1 MCSVLSPAFVG
12 GALIA
17 HNTEVN
23 LSYSFGEDYLSMK
36 KCSTA
41 LVLALSSVIVLA
53 LAGCGNSGSHHA
65 ASQAAGQSTTPTTAV
80 VPAGSPVVG
89 KVTAGTQPVRVRKLA
104 DGLIIKDL
112 KIGTG
117 PRAKDG
123 QTVIV
128 HYTGMLMN
136 GKVFDAS
143 KFHGNQPFP
152 FTLGAGQ
159 VIRGWDIGVKGM
171 RVGGIRELIIPPA
184 LAYGA
189 QSPPGSG
196 IPPNSTLKFR
206 VHLLGVE

>member
-1 MCSVLSPAFVG
+1 MRKWP
-12 GALIA
+12 
-17 HNTEVN
+17 T
-23 LSYSFGEDYLSMK
+23 
-36 KCSTA
+36 
-41 LVLALSSVIVLA
+41 VLALTLTSVITLA
-53 LAGCGNSGSHHA
+53 LVGCGNSGSQQPPQA
-65 ASQAAGQSTTPTTAV
+65 ASTSTTPANATAV
-80 VPAGSPVVG
+80 VPAGATVAANT
-89 KVTAGTQPVRVRKLA
+89 TASAQVPHERKLA
-104 DGLIIKDL
+104 DGLIIKDI

-143 KFHGNQPFP
+143 SLHGNQPFP

-159 VIRGWDIGVKGM
+159 VIPGWDIGVKGM

-184 LAYGA
+184 LAYGD

-196 IPPNSTLKFR
+196 IPDNSTLKFR
-206 VHLLGVE
+206 VHLLGVQ

>member
-1 MCSVLSPAFVG
+1 MRKRSIP
-12 GALIA
+12 
-17 HNTEVN
+17 
-23 LSYSFGEDYLSMK
+23 
-36 KCSTA
+36 
-41 LVLALSSVIVLA
+41 LVLALTSAIALA
-53 LAGCGNSGSHHA
+53 LGGCGHSGARQVPSQTAGHLPAHA
-65 ASQAAGQSTTPTTAV
+65 AAAVTPAAVKTIATTH
-80 VPAGSPVVG
+80 
-89 KVTAGTQPVRVRKLA
+89 PVRVRKLA
-104 DGLIIKDL
+104 DGLIIKDI

-143 KFHGNQPFP
+143 KLHGNQPFP

-159 VIRGWDIGVKGM
+159 VIPGWDIGVKGM

-184 LAYGA
+184 LAYGD

-206 VHLLGVE
+206 VHLLGVQ